1 MKNMK
6 QISLICIYHC
16 LKLFQVKIITDI
28 SKMKYCINKV
38 LFFSITLIAFYSCNT
53 LGKIS
58 IQVSV
63 PPKYPISPD
72 IQSIAILNRSITP
85 KFADFDRDSL
95 EKVLVKHDLA
105 LDTIFLD
112 SVASDTAIQVTA
124 KAIFESQR
132 FDVVVPKERNIVRE
146 DNGGILN
153 PLDMSYISDIC
164 KEFNVN
170 GVLVLENFSEKIFT
184 DFSTRRFNVGYQTG
198 RYIKEYDGV
207 INLSYKLGWR
217 LYQPQLNPSVLR
229 FEISDT
235 IFWESSDYSLKM
247 MYNKLPSI
255 KEALIGGGIASGQDM
270 ADKITPTWRDEIRR
284 YYITGNKE
292 IDTAI
297 PLIKENKWEEAA
309 EIWMKYSK
317 VSPNSMR
324 SKVEYNLALAA
335 EMAGD
340 IDLAIEWGIKSY
352 KTKYSR
358 EAELYLKYLD
368 LRRKELQKSP
378 KNL

>member
-1 MKNMK
+1 
-6 QISLICIYHC
+6 
-16 LKLFQVKIITDI
+16 
-28 SKMKYCINKV
+28 MKYCINKV

-72 IQSIAILNRSITP
+72 IQSIAILNRSLTP

-292 IDTAI
+292 IDAAI